1 MRNAKLKISYGLGA
15 YGKDAGCAF
24 VYIFLMYYLTDV
36 IGVNVAFVGILFV
49 VARLWDAIVDPL
61 MGILVDNTSS
71 RWGKFKPW
79 IIAGT
84 ILNILVVLALFNTPT
99 NVSEIWQ
106 FTYIIVFYLLWCM
119 TYTMMDVPFWSMLP
133 ALSSDKQERE
143 EIVPFPRI
151 FASLAWL
158 SLGSFGLYAVSHFGG
173 GNEELGF
180 SRLALVVSVFFML
193 SSLITVF
200 FIKEKQ
206 LQTERQKVSFKD
218 FCKYVTKND
227 QLLIIIVI
235 VLVINIILQISG
247 GMIIYYFKYVVGD
260 TGYFGYYSAVSSGFE
275 IVGIFIFP
283 FVIKLCDRK
292 AAFNIS
298 CLAIFLGFS
307 LFYGV
312 NLFAT
317 TNLLLIC
324 ASVAIFKIGIGITL
338 GLSLVM
344 LADAVDY
351 GEIILNQRN
360 ESIVFSFQPMV
371 VKLAAAISAGC
382 ISFGLYLTGFKAETG
397 TSTITHAQNSS
408 TINFITFTVII
419 LPIIL
424 SALIYIIYKKF
435 YKLENKKF
443 IENTKLEYGFDGK

>member
-1 MRNAKLKISYGLGA
+1 MKNAKLKISYGLGA
-15 YGKDAGCAF
+15 YGKDAGCAI

-36 IGVNVAFVGILFV
+36 VGVNIAFVGILFV
-49 VARLWDAIVDPL
+49 VARLWDAFVDPL

-79 IIAGT
+79 IVAGT
-84 ILNILVVLALFNTPT
+84 ILNILVVIALFNTP
-99 NVSEIWQ
+99 VGISEYWQ
-106 FTYIIVFYLLWCM
+106 FVYITVFYLLWCM

-133 ALSSDKQERE
+133 SLSSDKQERE

-158 SLGSFGLYAVSHFGG
+158 SLGSFGLYAVSQFGG

-180 SRLALVVSVFFML
+180 SRLALVVSAFFMA
-193 SSLITVF
+193 SSLVTIF
-200 FIKEKQ
+200 FVKEKH
-206 LQTERQKVSFKD
+206 LQTERQKVTFKD
-218 FCKYVTKND
+218 FLRFVTKND

-235 VLVINIILQISG
+235 VLIINIILQISG

-283 FVIKLCDRK
+283 FVVRYWGRK
-292 AAFNIS
+292 FAFNLS
-298 CLAIFLGFS
+298 CLSIFIGFC

-312 NLFAT
+312 DLFAT
-317 TNLLLIC
+317 SSLALIC
-324 ASVAIFKIGIGITL
+324 VSVAIFKIGIGITL

-382 ISFGLYLTGFKAETG
+382 ISFGLYLTGFQAETG
-397 TSTITHAQNSS
+397 VSKITHAQNSA

-424 SALIYIIYKKF
+424 SVLIYIIYKKF
-435 YKLENKKF
+435 YKLENEAF
-443 IENTKLEYGFDGK
+443 IESAKLKHGFEG